1 MENLNE
7 ALKKIKLNHDENSI
21 KAAFDIDDS
30 KIDEFSKTMAVIGH
44 ELENMSVTKII
55 EHVLKNNELN
65 SLEELIC
72 VMFVAGMGTAESK
85 HRSSLENM
93 RQDVLDLALSLKD
106 KKGESIKPS
115 EFISAEQIQQ
125 LFDESDGKE
134 F

>member
-7 ALKKIKLNHDENSI
+7 ALKKIKLKHDEPSI

-30 KIDEFSKTMAVIGH
+30 KIDEFSRTMSLIGDK
-44 ELENMSVTKII
+44 LENMSVTKII
-55 EHVLKNNELN
+55 DHVLKNNELN

-85 HRSSLENM
+85 HRANLESM
-93 RQDVLDLALSLKD
+93 RQEALSLKD
-106 KKGESIKPS
+106 KKGEAIKPS
-115 EFISAEQIQQ
+115 DFISAEQIQQ

>member
-7 ALKKIKLNHDENSI
+7 ALKKIKLKHDEPSI

-30 KIDEFSKTMAVIGH
+30 KIDEFSKTMSLIGDK
-44 ELENMSVTKII
+44 LENMSVTKII
-55 EHVLKNNELN
+55 DHVLKNNELN

-85 HRSSLENM
+85 HRASLESM
-93 RQDVLDLALSLKD
+93 RQEVLDLALSLKD
-106 KKGESIKPS
+106 KKGEAIKPS
-115 EFISAEQIQQ
+115 DFINAEQIQQ